1 MSGTP
6 NYLKAG
12 DINRSTRSREIVN
25 YLIHLV
31 SERQIKPIM
40 MKHRYCWSV
49 HVLCG
54 GGETGS
60 EKVYCLGTC
69 ENNNIFGW
77 PLNNM
82 ILFEFLLYIK
92 SICNIIMLLHLL
104 YLLAVNSININFV
117 EQNGKFRNSS
127 GSVMSRWNEANLQ
140 DMTIQDQWCPG
151 EMKPINRIWLFSIS
165 DVQVKWS
172 QFTGYDYSGTVM
184 YRWNDEQCQSWIIG
198 WVRDCSEI
206 SNWGRAID
214 FDGKSKRTLTF
225 IHYENVRVCINV
237 W

>member
-1 MSGTP
+1 MIIQDQWWPG
-6 NYLKAG
+6 
-12 DINRSTRSREIVN
+12 EM
-25 YLIHLV
+25 
-31 SERQIKPIM
+31 KPIYRIWLF
-40 MKHRYCWSV
+40 KISGVWEKWSPS
-49 HVLCG
+49 
-54 GGETGS
+54 TG
-60 EKVYCLGTC
+60 YD
-69 ENNNIFGW
+69 
-77 PLNNM
+77 
-82 ILFEFLLYIK
+82 Y
-92 SICNIIMLLHLL
+92 
-104 YLLAVNSININFV
+104 
-117 EQNGKFRNSS
+117 S